1 MESVVKGC
9 EGGVVFGRGPLVWR
23 RNTMPKSKRNRV
35 GAFGMVSMDE
45 GGGVGR
51 DEGRWLTDRNV
62 ETTDVQ
68 Q

>member
-1 MESVVKGC
+1 
-9 EGGVVFGRGPLVWR
+9 
-23 RNTMPKSKRNRV
+23 MPKSKRNRV

-45 GGGVGR
+45 GGGGGR

-62 ETTDVQ
+62 DTNDVQ

>member
-1 MESVVKGC
+1 M
-9 EGGVVFGRGPLVWR
+9 FGRGPLVWR

-45 GGGVGR
+45 GGSEGR